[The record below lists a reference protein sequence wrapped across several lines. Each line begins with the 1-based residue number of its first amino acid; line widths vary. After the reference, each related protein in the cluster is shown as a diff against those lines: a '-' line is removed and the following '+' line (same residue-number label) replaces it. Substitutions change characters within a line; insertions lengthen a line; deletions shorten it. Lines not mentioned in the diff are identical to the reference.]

1 VILDSAGNLYGTA
14 VDGGPADAG
23 VLYKMGAAGQETVLH
38 SFTGADG
45 GAPSAGVIA
54 DPAGNFYGTAYSVVF
69 ELSATGNYMVLHTFR
84 GGADGLFPFA
94 GVVRDK
100 AGNLYGTT
108 ENGGGTGCGGLGC
121 GVVYKLSRCGEETAL
136 HSFTGGADGGMPEA
150 GLTFDAAANLY
161 GSCPDGRAAGAGVLY
176 KLGLD

>member
-1 VILDSAGNLYGTA
+1 MISDAAGNLRSYPNAGRAGMVYELDAANEETTPLQFSRPRPARVSGPFWRGVILDSAGNLYGTA

-84 GGADGLFPFA
+84 GAPTAFSFRRSGSRA
-94 GVVRDK
+94 K
-100 AGNLYGTT
+100 AGNLYGTGPRT
-108 ENGGGTGCGGLGC
+108 A
-121 GVVYKLSRCGEETAL
+121 EEQ
-136 HSFTGGADGGMPEA
+136 
-150 GLTFDAAANLY
+150 AAEDL
-161 GSCPDGRAAGAGVLY
+161 AAVWCTS
-176 KLGLD
+176 